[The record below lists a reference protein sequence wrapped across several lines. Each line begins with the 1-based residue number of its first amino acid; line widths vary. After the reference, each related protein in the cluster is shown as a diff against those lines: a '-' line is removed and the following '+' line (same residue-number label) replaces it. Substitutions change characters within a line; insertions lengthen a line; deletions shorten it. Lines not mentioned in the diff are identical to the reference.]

1 MSLKKQTTG
10 NTTDGDR
17 VTSAPDG
24 GDLWQNSLTRG
35 QVKGFKQA
43 KDLNED
49 PAFKKM
55 RGGVGTVNNTYEPMK
70 NWSRGEATEKP

>member
-1 MSLKKQTTG
+1 MSDTKRTTG
-10 NTTDGDR
+10 NTTAGKR

-24 GDLWQNSLTRG
+24 GDMWQDSLTRG

-43 KDLNED
+43 KDVNED

-55 RGGVGTVNNTYEPMK
+55 RGGGDAVNNVYEPFK
-70 NWSRGEATEKP
+70 SWSRGNATEEP